1 MQIIA
6 FDHIQEDLDTL
17 QNLIEKA
24 VPNSMFK
31 GFTTFEDCF
40 KYAKQNS
47 VHLVFLE
54 NIEGGAWHI
63 LADTIRTLRE
73 KNPKMDFIIMH
84 WSNIKLDEIMWATQS
99 NISDFLQKPIEY
111 ADLLNTLKSL
121 RYNQLSDFQDN
132 ES

>member
-17 QNLIEKA
+17 QNLIKKA

-31 GFTTFEDCF
+31 GFTTLEDCV